1 MEKFGIYK
9 IDGYYWVNTFT
20 QDKGWRKDV
29 FGEAVWIEK
38 WGFKNLDEVLRRVDV
53 LNKLK

>member
-1 MEKFGIYK
+1 MEKYGIYK

-38 WGFKNLDEVLRRVDV
+38 LDTKEWYLF
-53 LNKLK
+53 